1 MDLLKNIF
9 TNIISIYNIIF
20 YMVMLISVLRSFFII
35 SKYNVYIFIFL
46 TNISRALFSIISY
59 CIWLNKTELA
69 LFSLQVQIS
78 F

>member
-59 CIWLNKTELA
+59 CI
-69 LFSLQVQIS
+69 
-78 F
+78 